1 MVRVYMYV
9 YMCVQRE
16 VKVREKKV
24 KNEKGWGER
33 ENKFL
38 LKMSNQVL
46 FTGSILLYC
55 FLL

>member
-9 YMCVQRE
+9 CMCVQRE

-38 LKMSNQVL
+38 VKMSN
-46 FTGSILLYC
+46 
-55 FLL
+55 

>member
-38 LKMSNQVL
+38 VKMSNQVL